1 MTNPLLLQRSAVI
14 FDMDGVLVD
23 TEPVYIDIS
32 RRLLKR
38 LGIQMPEERLH
49 SYVGIPAE
57 RIWAEIRQDFG
68 LQESV
73 KDLLQVEK
81 EEQLRE
87 LDALDRVPVVN
98 GIMCLVAKLKNL
110 GFYLGIGSSSSKSVI
125 DLILAKTGLRQHFNA
140 VVSAEEVEH
149 GKPAPDIFI
158 AVADRLGCIPSAC
171 LVVEDSPHGIRA
183 AKTAGMKAVGF
194 ENISSGNQDLFEAD
208 LIIKDLTDESIIKV
222 VDLAYE
228 ASGKVKTRSKHR

>member
-1 MTNPLLLQRSAVI
+1 MTNPLLLNRGAVI
-14 FDMDGVLVD
+14 FDMDGVLVN

-38 LGIQMPEERLH
+38 LGIQMPLERLH

-57 RIWAEIRQDFG
+57 RIWSEIKQDFG

-73 KDLLQVEK
+73 KDLLQLEK

-87 LDALDRVPVVN
+87 LAALDPVPIVGGV
-98 GIMCLVAKLKNL
+98 IRLVEELKNL
-110 GFYLGIGSSSSKSVI
+110 GFYLGIGSSSSRSVI
-125 DLILAKTGLRQHFNA
+125 DLILAKTGLRQHFIA

-149 GKPAPDIFI
+149 GKPAPDIFL
-158 AVADRLGCIPSAC
+158 AVADRLGCVPSAC
-171 LVVEDSPHGIRA
+171 VVVEDSPHGISA
-183 AKTAGMKAVGF
+183 AKAAEMTAIGF

-208 LIIKDLTDESIIKV
+208 LIIKDFTDESIIKMIN
-222 VDLAYE
+222 LACKVC
-228 ASGKVKTRSKHR
+228 GKGEP